1 MFGITRV
8 LALTFSAMWLGIC
21 GWYLH
26 TTVGL
31 GNLSKLAIGDQGMI
45 LTGIFLPLVL
55 TWSLLVTR
63 AKERHGRILLA
74 QKIDSLKKVQI
85 LPDTLDNHIAAITDA
100 FHRQA
105 REFHASAEESLGTFA
120 QMSVAYEEQTRNM
133 AAFSASLQEQ
143 RDYIQTLFDHQT
155 SALTNSEKRTEAL
168 FSTIEDATRAA
179 QRVGQEISAVVDGD
193 LVRANNSLNVTA
205 GNVKGLTSEIWDQL
219 KNLETAYSSSQG
231 MAEEAKLALEQQAHE
246 IGHVTRQAV
255 SEVDAFAEKLE
266 PRISQIEEIGAKAAD
281 LTSGIENQIAAQK
294 ESMEGVGESL
304 TSKAKELESAVKSQA
319 ESLEALLDS
328 FDERSTSLTET
339 FETKVT
345 DILSSAE
352 KAGRTIEEKISV
364 AGAGLKER
372 TNELGDSVAERLKE
386 MEAQATDFDEK
397 LQTQVNGLVEQLDG
411 RIKEAGESILK
422 FETSL
427 EEAGQKA
434 TNNVGQMVSRF
445 AGELDEAGQQS
456 MQSVLKLAQELPEMT
471 KAISDTAEGTAL
483 RLQNAGGDIVAQ
495 SQHLARSAADLMS
508 YGDQIRSDLKR
519 LPSDL
524 MVTTEEL
531 DNKVRE
537 ASEQVIAKYSEV
549 GEHVVSTAEHL
560 QEANVAIEKRLEEVS
575 AYYEE
580 LKAIGSE
587 VESNINAQTHLI
599 DTSTSKARLAWH
611 EAQKAMQ
618 LHADETIEFS
628 DEYISNVT
636 RVAEVARREVE
647 DLDRI
652 SQTAVGAV
660 QSTSQ
665 AVGGKLREFA
675 SSVTEL
681 KDLVNSVGGS
691 AAQHRKM
698 LNEAGL
704 EAEHRARK
712 LTDQMLANQKDA
724 FLKDAGA
731 LVGRLNQSAIDV
743 EQIMMGELSPEIIQ
757 AYQAGDKGISV
768 RRLLKRKTP
777 QHADRISSL
786 YHSDASFNAAVETYL
801 KTFKDLLDQSK
812 VSDPSK
818 LLHTTFL
825 TGDLGKLY
833 IFLTQSLGQLEA
845 AA

>member
-1 MFGITRV
+1 MFGITR
-8 LALTFSAMWLGIC
+8 ALGLFASAFWLGLC

-26 TTVGL
+26 NSVGI
-31 GNLSKLAIGDQGMI
+31 GNLSQLAIGDQGMI
-45 LTGIFLPLVL
+45 LTGVFLPLVL
-55 TWSLLVTR
+55 IWSLLVTR
-63 AKERHGRILLA
+63 SKERHSRLLLA

-120 QMSVAYEEQTRNM
+120 QMSAAYEDQTRNM

-143 RDYIQTLFDHQT
+143 RNYIQSLFDHQT

-168 FSTIEDATRAA
+168 FVKIEDATRAA
-179 QRVGQEISAVVDGD
+179 QRVGQEISSVDGD
-193 LVRANNSLNVTA
+193 LVRANSSLNATA
-205 GNVKGLTSEIWDQL
+205 DNVKGLTSEIWDQL
-219 KNLETAYSSSQG
+219 KNLEVAYSSSQG
-231 MAEEAKLALEQQAHE
+231 MAEDAKNALEQQAHE

-266 PRISQIEEIGAKAAD
+266 PRISQIEEIGSRAAD
-281 LTSGIENQIAAQK
+281 LTSGIESQIAAQK

-304 TSKAKELESAVKSQA
+304 TSKAKELESAVKGQA
-319 ESLEALLDS
+319 DSLGKLLDN
-328 FDERSTSLTET
+328 FDERSTSLTEN

-345 DILSSAE
+345 EILSSAD
-352 KAGRTIEEKISV
+352 KAGSSIEEKISK

-372 TNELGDSVAERLKE
+372 TNELGESVTERLKE

-397 LQTQVNGLVEQLDG
+397 LQSQVNGLVEQLDG

-427 EEAGQKA
+427 AEAGEKA
-434 TNNVGQMVSRF
+434 TNNVGQMVGRF
-445 AGELDEAGQQS
+445 AGELDDAGQRS

-483 RLQNAGGDIVAQ
+483 RLQNASGDIVAQ

-508 YGDQIRSDLKR
+508 YGDQIRNDLQR
-519 LPSDL
+519 LPNDL
-524 MVTTEEL
+524 MNTTENL
-531 DNKVRE
+531 DEKVRE
-537 ASEQVIAKYSEV
+537 VSEQVIATYSEV
-549 GEHVVSTAEHL
+549 GKHVVSTAEQMYEAKSSIEGRLAEISHFYDDVKSVGSKI
-560 QEANVAIEKRLEEVS
+560 EAN
-575 AYYEE
+575 
-580 LKAIGSE
+580 
-587 VESNINAQTHLI
+587 INEQTHQI
-599 DTSTSKARLAWH
+599 DTSTSKARLAWL

-628 DEYISNVT
+628 EEYITNVN
-636 RVAEVARREVE
+636 RVTEVARREVE
-647 DLDRI
+647 DLSRLSSTTI
-652 SQTAVGAV
+652 ESVH
-660 QSTSQ
+660 STSQ
-665 AVGGKLREFA
+665 AVGGQLQEFTTT
-675 SSVTEL
+675 VTEL
-681 KDLVNSVGGS
+681 KDMVNSVGGA
-691 AAQHRKM
+691 AAQQRKM

-712 LTDQMLANQKDA
+712 MTDQMLANQKDA

-731 LVGRLNQSAIDV
+731 LVGRLHQAAIDV
-743 EQIMMGELSPEIIQ
+743 EQIMMGELSPEVIQ

-768 RRLLKRKTP
+768 RRLLKRKAP
-777 QHADRISSL
+777 QHADRISTL
-786 YHSDASFNAAVETYL
+786 YHNDASFNAAVEAYL
-801 KTFKDLLDQSK
+801 RTFKDLLDQSK